1 MMFRGSTPLSL
12 DGKGRLAIP
21 AKHRD
26 TLMQRYEG
34 RVVVTLDPGSCLS
47 LYPFPEWDAI
57 EQRLNSLSSFNP
69 LFVKLKRIL
78 IGHASDLELD
88 SAGRILL
95 PALLREKARL
105 EKEVMLVGQ
114 GNKFEIWNTA
124 DWEAKYGSP
133 AEIPPTLDELFQKG
147 ELPDELKGFS
157 L

>member
-1 MMFRGSTPLSL
+1 MFRGSTPLSL

-21 AKHRD
+21 AKYRD
-26 TLMQRYEG
+26 MLMQRYEG
-34 RVVVTLDPGSCLS
+34 RVVVTLDPSSCLS

-57 EQRLNSLSSFNP
+57 EQRLNSLSSFHP
-69 LFVKLKRIL
+69 LYLKLRRTL

-95 PALLREKARL
+95 PALLRDKAKL
-105 EKEVMLVGQ
+105 EKEVTLVGQ
-114 GNKFEIWNTA
+114 GKKFEIWNAA
-124 DWEAKYGSP
+124 DWEAQYGSP
-133 AEIPPTLDELFQKG
+133 AEIPSMLDELFQKG